1 MTKGIDISHHNND
14 RGAID
19 FQKVKQAGYDF
30 VIIKAGGAEVG
41 YYTDS
46 CFEKNYAGAK
56 SAGLHVG
63 AYYFTSAFTTAEQG
77 RIQAQ
82 KFLDIIKGK
91 TFDFPVYVDVER
103 FAGNPAG
110 ATSATIAFCDCMEQ
124 NGYFVGI
131 YSSDIS
137 GFKENL
143 ILDRL
148 GDYSKWVARYGSEPK
163 FVDGYGIWQK
173 SETGRVDG
181 ISGNVDL
188 NECYVNYPAII
199 KGAGLNGFTRAEA
212 VVLPVAQPIVVEVE
226 PEDFTKKKSI
236 DIMIKIDDVDYSGTV
251 YQD

>member
-1 MTKGIDISHHNND
+1 MVKGIDISHHQND
-14 RGAID
+14 KGTID

-30 VIIKAGGAEVG
+30 VIVKAGGAEVG

-63 AYYFTSAFTTAEQG
+63 AYYFASAFTTAEQG

-103 FAGNPAG
+103 FAGNPKG
-110 ATSATIAFCDCMEQ
+110 ATDATIAFCDCMER

-137 GFKENL
+137 GFQENL
-143 ILDRL
+143 EIDRL
-148 GDYSKWVARYGSEPK
+148 ADYSKWVARYGSQPK
-163 FVDGYGIWQK
+163 YVKEYGIWQK

-188 NECYVNYPAII
+188 NECSVDYPAII
-199 KGAGLNGFTRAEA
+199 KGAGLNGFPKQQKA
-212 VVLPVAQPIVVEVE
+212 VEFVEKPVENPVVKGAFTVE
-226 PEDFTKKKSI
+226 IEGRTFRG
-236 DIMIKIDDVDYSGTV
+236 MLYEEN
-251 YQD
+251 